1 MTTLHSMTGFA
12 RSEPSGETQ
21 QWVWELRAVNHR
33 YLDVH
38 LRMPER
44 LRVHEHALRKRVA
57 AALSRGKIDCVLS
70 RQDHREQDVRLS
82 IDPGVVR
89 GLRDAAR
96 TVQQIHDGLAPQTV
110 NDVLRWPGVIA
121 QPDADE
127 TAEGA
132 ALTVALDAALQRL
145 KDMRAREGE
154 HLASLLRSRCKE
166 IQTLAGTVRDRRPEV
181 IAGIRERLQERID
194 RVGIEIDSGRIEAEL
209 LLLAQKLDVDEEL
222 DRLDGH
228 LNELERI
235 LVKGGPC
242 GRKLDFLIQEFNR
255 EANTLASK
263 SGDSLTTRAAVDMKV
278 AIEQMREQ
286 VQNIE

>member
-1 MTTLHSMTGFA
+1 MGKLHSMTGFA
-12 RSEPSGETQ
+12 RSEQSGEAGP
-21 QWVWELRAVNHR
+21 WLWELRAVNHR
-33 YLDVH
+33 YLDIH

-44 LRVHEHALRKRVA
+44 LRIHEHALRKQISG
-57 AALSRGKIDCVLS
+57 ALSRGKVDCVLTLADQS
-70 RQDHREQDVRLS
+70 EEDVRLE
-82 IDPGVVR
+82 IDAGVVR
-89 GLRDAAR
+89 GLRDAANTIR
-96 TVQQIHDGLAPQTV
+96 KLYDGVAPQSV

-127 TAEGA
+127 RGEGKA
-132 ALTVALDAALQRL
+132 ISVALASALERL
-145 KDMRAREGE
+145 KAMRAREGE
-154 HLASLLRSRCKE
+154 HLGSLLRTRSDE
-166 IQTLAGTVRDRRPEV
+166 IDELATQVRARRPEV

-194 RVGIEIDSGRIEAEL
+194 RVGVDIDSGRMEAEL

-228 LNELERI
+228 RTELGRI
-235 LVKGGPC
+235 LDKGGPC

-263 SGDSLTTRAAVDMKV
+263 SGDAQTTRAAVDMKV

>member
-44 LRVHEHALRKRVA
+44 LRVHEHALRKQVA
-57 AALSRGKIDCVLS
+57 AALARGKIDCVLS
-70 RQDHREQDVRLS
+70 RQDHGEQDVRLS

-96 TVQQIHDGLAPQTV
+96 TVQQIHAGLAPQTV

-132 ALTVALDAALQRL
+132 ARTVALDAALQRL

>member
-33 YLDVH
+33 YLDIH

-44 LRVHEHALRKRVA
+44 LRVHEHTLRKQISG
-57 AALSRGKIDCVLS
+57 ALSRGKVDCVLT
-70 RQDHREQDVRLS
+70 RQDQGEQDVRLT

-96 TVQQIHDGLAPQTV
+96 TIQQIHDGLAPQTV

-127 TAEGA
+127 KAEGE
-132 ALTVALDAALQRL
+132 ALATALDAALERL
-145 KDMRAREGE
+145 KRMRAREGE
-154 HLASLLRSRCKE
+154 HLATLLRSRCEDIAK
-166 IQTLAGTVRDRRPEV
+166 LAATVRERRPEV

-194 RVGIEIDSGRIEAEL
+194 RVGVEVDPGRMEAEL

-235 LVKGGPC
+235 LAKGGPC

-263 SGDSLTTRAAVDMKV
+263 SGDTLTTRAAVDMKV